1 MIEHLRK
8 NYAVERHTLEKP
20 GMFPKQAGILIPVT
34 DHPDTPEIILTRR
47 ADHLSSHAGEVSFP
61 GGKWEEGDTSLVYTA
76 LRESNEEVA
85 LSISDVE
92 VINAEPPMMSRWG
105 LKVTP
110 YVGIVPHD
118 ISLSANPDELAAIFR
133 VPVSF
138 FLEDRRT
145 QTDVYTRMDEDWW
158 CPVYHYEGFRI
169 WGLTAK
175 IIVEF
180 MNNAWGADIQRESK
194 APEIQRKPLIENS

>member
-8 NYAVERHTLEKP
+8 NYTVQRHALEKS
-20 GMFPKQAGILIPVT
+20 GVFPKEAGVLIPVT
-34 DHPDTPEIILTRR
+34 DHPETPEIILTRR

-61 GGKWEEGDTSLVYTA
+61 GGKWEEDDENLVYTA
-76 LRESNEEVA
+76 LRESEEEVG
-85 LSISDVE
+85 LPMSVVD
-92 VINAEPPMMSRWG
+92 VINVQRPMMSRWG

-110 YVGIVPHD
+110 YVGIIPHD
-118 ISLSANPDELAAIFR
+118 VSLTANPDELDAIFR

-145 QTDVYTRMDEDWW
+145 QTDVYYRLDEEWW

-180 MNNAWGADIQRESK
+180 MNDAWNAGIERESK
-194 APEIQRKPLIENS
+194 APEIQRKPLIENT